1 VADIPC
7 GRLPDNFL
15 VRSDPAVSTSGGP
28 GASRQDERLPSTAE
42 LSRTVLAVDDE
53 ASIRMWLMRSL
64 NEFGYDVLEAA
75 DRATAR
81 AMLQRSRVDAMILD
95 IRLARGSGLEVLH
108 YVRTREELAA
118 LPVIILTGVS
128 QLTPEEEAFIERH
141 QAHLFYKPE
150 GIESIAEKLDQL
162 LRGANE

>member
-1 VADIPC
+1 
-7 GRLPDNFL
+7 
-15 VRSDPAVSTSGGP
+15 
-28 GASRQDERLPSTAE
+28 
-42 LSRTVLAVDDE
+42 
-53 ASIRMWLMRSL
+53 MWLTRSL

-75 DRATAR
+75 DRATAH
-81 AMLQRSRVDAMILD
+81 AMLQRSKVDALILD

-108 YVRTREELAA
+108 YVRTQDDLAG

-128 QLTPEEEAFIERH
+128 HLTPEETAFIERH

-162 LRGANE
+162 LRGATE